1 MSQYYVYAYLNPFEL
16 GTYSSSQISF
26 LYKPFYIGKGK
37 GNRLYDHLRQAR
49 PTRKY
54 KNSYKLNTI
63 RNIQKQGLNP
73 YIIKITENLT
83 EEQALYIELNLI
95 CELKQKYN
103 LTNIRTSNW
112 VSPTIKNKKIKQRNF
127 TGSRTNT
134 ITIYNKL
141 LSEHAI
147 IKQNQLELYKNI
159 FGENN
164 IINTSD
170 INFRA
175 GIKKP
180 QMARNGKT
188 NGMFGKSVVKGK
200 KWCIIDGE
208 EKFLSP
214 KEIENFI
221 NLNYNVIYGRK
232 TRPSGN
238 RIIFEGELKGKYRSN
253 DDISKNP
260 DKKYQYGLV
269 WNSTKPTFLN
279 HKQI

>member
-1 MSQYYVYAYLNPFEL
+1 
-16 GTYSSSQISF
+16 
-26 LYKPFYIGKGK
+26 
-37 GNRLYDHLRQAR
+37 
-49 PTRKY
+49 
-54 KNSYKLNTI
+54 
-63 RNIQKQGLNP
+63 
-73 YIIKITENLT
+73 
-83 EEQALYIELNLI
+83 
-95 CELKQKYN
+95 
-103 LTNIRTSNW
+103 
-112 VSPTIKNKKIKQRNF
+112 
-127 TGSRTNT
+127 
-134 ITIYNKL
+134 
-141 LSEHAI
+141 
-147 IKQNQLELYKNI
+147 
-159 FGENN
+159 
-164 IINTSD
+164 
-170 INFRA
+170 
-175 GIKKP
+175 
-180 QMARNGKT
+180 
-188 NGMFGKSVVKGK
+188 MFGKSVVKGK